1 MLKIRLQRKGK
12 KKQAFFRIVVQEHT
26 EKLQGKYLELLGNYD
41 PHSKELNV
49 DKDRVEYWVSKG
61 AQVSPTLNNIMVN
74 QKVWDKEKMHS
85 WTPKKKEKTEEAA
98 PVAAPKA
105 ATPEADKAA
114 DEADKTA
121 EKPPEA
127 PVQDASA
134 EDKKEE
140 ETTTEAAP
148 AAA

>member
-12 KKQAFFRIVVQEHT
+12 KKQAFFRIVIQEHT

-74 QKVWDKEKMHS
+74 QKVWDREKMHS
-85 WTPKKKEKTEEAA
+85 WTPKKKEKTEEAPPA
-98 PVAAPKA
+98 AAPKA
-105 ATPEADKAA
+105 AAPKADKAA
-114 DEADKTA
+114 DEVKKTSEEPA
-121 EKPPEA
+121 
-127 PVQDASA
+127 QDAPA

-140 ETTTEAAP
+140 TTTEATP